1 MQPETGDRNVHVT
14 AQDVTAA
21 LHEVGVTEGDTVMFH
36 SSLSSMGT
44 VDGGPDTVIEGF
56 LDAVGPTGT
65 VAVPTL
71 CNWQPGEQHLVFG
84 MWDKTRSPSYVGAI
98 TQAFRQRPDA
108 LRSDHATHSVA
119 AIGARAAELTEGHGA
134 GGLRL
139 GPFGPKAF
147 AAESPW
153 ERLRLWDAAYCFL
166 GVTFYV
172 NTMVHYVET
181 LVVDRALQRA
191 PEDRREGLAAQV
203 EGWRKPGVWPR
214 IAIAD
219 RELFEERLAQNGL
232 VRYAKVGSA
241 TLRCAR
247 AASMIDEWL
256 KLVESD
262 PARWLPEGFQQWY
275 AEAQQ

>member
-1 MQPETGDRNVHVT
+1 M
-14 AQDVTAA
+14 AA
-21 LHEVGVTEGDTVMFH
+21 L
-36 SSLSSMGT
+36 
-44 VDGGPDTVIEGF
+44 
-56 LDAVGPTGT
+56 
-65 VAVPTL
+65 
-71 CNWQPGEQHLVFG
+71 
-84 MWDKTRSPSYVGAI
+84 SPW
-98 TQAFRQRPDA
+98 P
-108 LRSDHATHSVA
+108 
-119 AIGARAAELTEGHGA
+119 E
-134 GGLRL
+134 
-139 GPFGPKAF
+139 AF

-153 ERLRLWDAAYCFL
+153 ERLRLWDAAYCSSAHL
-166 GVTFYV
+166 HASTPWS
-172 NTMVHYVET
+172 TT
-181 LVVDRALQRA
+181 SDAVVDD
-191 PEDRREGLAAQV
+191 PAAGTGRQTRIPCPV